1 MKNPTPKIVAVT
13 RVMSFKPLLEF
24 CWNQSTS
31 LLRISINFRRIKY
44 RGWNSKAGTG
54 LELPEVRR
62 NAEEEAAEMVQL
74 LVPLQH
80 LRILDFLAVG
90 TPHRSALLPLIS
102 PARMRWDIL
111 LQGVRGGSVHTTPS
125 SGMLL
130 FPLTELSL
138 YTSYYA
144 KCFTLAVPFCSHDA
158 IRWAPLPHY
167 SILQRAN
174 RWWAIAPGL
183 WDTKPCP
190 PSESHL
196 SEGRPRRKGLTYQMN
211 TSLASCFLPK
221 RIWAG

>member
-1 MKNPTPKIVAVT
+1 
-13 RVMSFKPLLEF
+13 MSFKPLLEF

-31 LLRISINFRRIKY
+31 SLRIRINFRRIKH

-62 NAEEEAAEMVQL
+62 NPEEEAAEMVQL

-90 TPHRSALLPLIS
+90 TLRHSALLPLIS

-111 LQGVRGGSVHTTPS
+111 LRGVREAQLTLPPS
-125 SGMLL
+125 SGTLL
-130 FPLTELSL
+130 FPPTELSL
-138 YTSYYA
+138 HTSFYA
-144 KCFTLAVPFCSHDA
+144 ECFTLAVPFCSHDA
-158 IRWAPLPHY
+158 IKRVPLLHY
-167 SILQRAN
+167 SVLQRASW
-174 RWWAIAPGL
+174 WWAIAPGL
-183 WDTKPCP
+183 WDTEPCP

-196 SEGRPRRKGLTYQMN
+196 SEGRPRPKGLTYQMN